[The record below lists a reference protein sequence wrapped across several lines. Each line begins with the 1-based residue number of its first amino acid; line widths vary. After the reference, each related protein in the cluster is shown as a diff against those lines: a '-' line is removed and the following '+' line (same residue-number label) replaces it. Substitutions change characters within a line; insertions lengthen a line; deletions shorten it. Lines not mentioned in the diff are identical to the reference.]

1 MSKKTPVFNIVMGW
15 ATMLGGATMLIIS
28 LLTIACGA
36 GLLAGAGSKEV
47 GIMWGFRG
55 AQLLF
60 SGIFFIV
67 TGLALVDSKIWSR
80 YGMFFV
86 AVILFALFK
95 EVILGSIFYTIC
107 FINLILAILYL
118 FKDDLRDQI
127 AGKKSI

>member
-1 MSKKTPVFNIVMGW
+1 MSKKTPVFNIIMGW
-15 ATMLGGATMLIIS
+15 AVMLGGAAMLIIS
-28 LLTIACGA
+28 LFMIAAGA

-47 GIMWGFRG
+47 GVIWGFRG
-55 AQLLF
+55 AGFLI
-60 SGIFFIV
+60 SGIFFII

-95 EVILGSIFYTIC
+95 EAILGNLFYTIC

-118 FKDDLRDQI
+118 FRDDLRDQI
-127 AGKKSI
+127 AGKKSL